1 MKKSYIVFAVF
12 TTFTQAVFAVL
23 LFLEKFGILHFDGQ
37 LAGIA
42 MCVVPA
48 VGAALTKSCDEKYEE
63 IQRLFYVLFG
73 FTIMERRK
81 AVPLMDFGKYVKQS
95 FCLS

>member
-12 TTFTQAVFAVL
+12 TTFTQAVFSVL

-48 VGAALTKSCDEKYEE
+48 VGAALTKSCDENTKKSKDY
-63 IQRLFYVLFG
+63 F
-73 FTIMERRK
+73 M
-81 AVPLMDFGKYVKQS
+81 
-95 FCLS
+95 FCLAVIAWFLFWIS